1 MDGSPVVGW
10 KHSNLMRR
18 LNAKLSGQQLS
29 LGGSVDLQ
37 LLLCKRPRENGS
49 PQRPAKVQTAEGSE
63 REQEAKQ
70 LNKMAWDF
78 KNKAIGN
85 NLI

>member
-1 MDGSPVVGW
+1 MGW

-29 LGGSVDLQ
+29 LDGSVDLQ
-37 LLLCKRPRENGS
+37 LLISKRPRENES

-63 REQEAKQ
+63 EAKQ

-78 KNKAIGN
+78 KNKVKAF
-85 NLI
+85 